1 MEWDQAL
8 SIVSLI
14 AAIGGGAGIVL
25 VTRSRVERVEQD
37 IRDLKNDKASKEAVD
52 TMGRW
57 IADMKADLGRRLDHI
72 EELLRAALGSGDR

>member
-25 VTRSRVERVEQD
+25 VTRARVERLEQD
-37 IRDLKNDKASKEAVD
+37 IRDLKSDKASKEAVD
-52 TMGRW
+52 TLGRW

-72 EELLRAALGSGDR
+72 EEMLRSALGGER